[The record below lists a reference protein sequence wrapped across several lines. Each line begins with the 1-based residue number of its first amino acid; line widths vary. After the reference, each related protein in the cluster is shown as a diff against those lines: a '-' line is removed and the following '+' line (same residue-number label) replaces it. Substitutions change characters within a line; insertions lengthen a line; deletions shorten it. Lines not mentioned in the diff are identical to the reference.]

1 MTKKEVETIDLT
13 PTWTALVP
21 VMIAIL
27 TTVKDKKVVDDLT
40 AELLR
45 MAEGADKWNEYV
57 KELKGKFKELKGKEE
72 TND

>member
-1 MTKKEVETIDLT
+1 MNEVETIDLT

-27 TTVKDKKVVDDLT
+27 TEVKNPETIKDLT
-40 AELLR
+40 AELLK

-57 KELKGKFKELKGKEE
+57 KELKEKEKAK
-72 TND
+72 

>member
-1 MTKKEVETIDLT
+1 MKATMIKEGGTIDLT

-27 TTVKDKKVVDDLT
+27 TTVKDKKIVDDLT
-40 AELLR
+40 SELLK

-57 KELKGKFKELKGKEE
+57 KELKEKEE
-72 TND
+72 AK